1 MTELYL
7 KTILFDRFRYL
18 THIGNTNPG
27 LVWYGFNI
35 LLNEKQKKTEEKV
48 EGVTWHLE
56 DALSF
61 QVTQIFFRGK
71 TVMKWLNKNK
81 TYDGLAVNM

>member
-35 LLNEKQKKTEEKV
+35 LLNDKEKQKKRLRE
-48 EGVTWHLE
+48 
-56 DALSF
+56 
-61 QVTQIFFRGK
+61 
-71 TVMKWLNKNK
+71 
-81 TYDGLAVNM
+81 